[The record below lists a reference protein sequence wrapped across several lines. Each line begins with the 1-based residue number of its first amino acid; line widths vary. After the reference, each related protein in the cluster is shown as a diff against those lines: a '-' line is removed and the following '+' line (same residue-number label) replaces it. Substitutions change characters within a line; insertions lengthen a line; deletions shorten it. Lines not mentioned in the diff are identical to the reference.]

1 MNKNQISSLIRA
13 IYNGKIN
20 PLKLPKKLYSEI
32 ANHLTE
38 GVYKGYGGG
47 LSAFDFDTPD
57 YRMVANLRENVYI
70 FSGAKTFN
78 YVLSTEGLI
87 VEGNEI
93 LPFKEFKKRAL
104 TVYEQ
109 YNDTWL
115 KTEYET
121 AIGQAQNARAWQDIE
136 VVKESFPLVKYQ
148 TSNDANVSIICRPLD
163 GVILPVG
170 DPFWATHSPKN
181 HYNCFVPETKIKT
194 ALGWKRIDSIKK
206 GDLVY
211 GGSGNLRHVE
221 GVHINEADGDI
232 CRLVIKNHS
241 TLSTKN
247 HRFLTIQGWKR
258 AENIKSFNII
268 IDNVQIGIFN
278 KAVCCVNNCM
288 SILGYFFMPIITK
301 WKSRAINAFNNYVK
315 LWDENIN
322 ILTSNRLIANTQK
335 PLVCKEVNN
344 CLFVLSRL
352 SMILSMPVRFAYVC
366 LNSFIV
372 RPLSNFKVKHWV
384 GGIHS
389 YYTIWSGFA
398 KHWMWNCFSNLVQYS
413 TGFRPSFGVVNPL
426 RFDGLA
432 TIPGGK
438 PVLSKELQDRSISN
452 TPTITNFSKSKHFGK
467 VKSDEGFPD
476 GTTFEGFNSVYGF
489 LIHAFFNRRFSLVIS
504 NTNIQYKGLVFN
516 LSVEKDESYI
526 TPVGVAHNCRCY
538 LQSVRDVAEVKP
550 PKGILEPQEGF
561 KMNPGMSGEVFDKSH
576 PYFDIPLKYRKFAK
590 NNYGLSIDNH
600 TDI

>member
-104 TVYEQ
+104 TVYDQ

-121 AIGQAQNARAWQDIE
+121 AIGQAQNARVWQDIE
-136 VVKESFPLVKYQ
+136 AVKESFPFVKYQ

-181 HYNCFVPETKIKT
+181 H
-194 ALGWKRIDSIKK
+194 
-206 GDLVY
+206 
-211 GGSGNLRHVE
+211 
-221 GVHINEADGDI
+221 
-232 CRLVIKNHS
+232 
-241 TLSTKN
+241 
-247 HRFLTIQGWKR
+247 
-258 AENIKSFNII
+258 
-268 IDNVQIGIFN
+268 
-278 KAVCCVNNCM
+278 
-288 SILGYFFMPIITK
+288 
-301 WKSRAINAFNNYVK
+301 
-315 LWDENIN
+315 
-322 ILTSNRLIANTQK
+322 
-335 PLVCKEVNN
+335 
-344 CLFVLSRL
+344 
-352 SMILSMPVRFAYVC
+352 
-366 LNSFIV
+366 
-372 RPLSNFKVKHWV
+372 
-384 GGIHS
+384 
-389 YYTIWSGFA
+389 
-398 KHWMWNCFSNLVQYS
+398 
-413 TGFRPSFGVVNPL
+413 FG
-426 RFDGLA
+426 
-432 TIPGGK
+432 
-438 PVLSKELQDRSISN
+438 
-452 TPTITNFSKSKHFGK
+452 
-467 VKSDEGFPD
+467 
-476 GTTFEGFNSVYGF
+476 
-489 LIHAFFNRRFSLVIS
+489 
-504 NTNIQYKGLVFN
+504 
-516 LSVEKDESYI
+516 
-526 TPVGVAHNCRCY
+526 CRCN

-561 KMNPGMSGEVFDKSH
+561 KMNPGISGEVFDKAH
-576 PYFDIPLKYRKFAK
+576 PYFTEIPQKYKSFAK
-590 NNYGLSIDNH
+590 KNFNLNLPEKD
-600 TDI
+600 